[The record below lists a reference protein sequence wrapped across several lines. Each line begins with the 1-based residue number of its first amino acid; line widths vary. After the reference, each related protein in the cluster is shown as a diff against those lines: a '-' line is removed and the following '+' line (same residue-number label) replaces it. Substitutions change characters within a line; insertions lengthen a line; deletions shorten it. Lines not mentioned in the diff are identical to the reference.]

1 MRRVNFPN
9 CCGMKVLTD
18 FQEVLKYSWTSPD
31 TYNTCLDNAKEELK
45 TYLKWWRPG
54 KMTIM
59 AVLNPNQYWASE
71 FLEDA
76 GFRLVGTN
84 QNPNTQNILKTYI
97 RDGDP
102 IKVDKQ

>member
-18 FQEVLKYSWTSPD
+18 FSEVREYYWGTPD
-31 TYNTCLDNAKEELK
+31 DYNARLDNAKEDLRV
-45 TYLKWWRPG
+45 YLKWWRPG
-54 KMTIM
+54 KTTTT
-59 AVLNPNQYWASE
+59 AVLNPNQFWASE
-71 FLEDA
+71 FLEEA